1 MQHQIEYTD
10 LLGVDR
16 LISPNLESVDRSQ
29 YPNESIRMLSEV
41 VERIESLGNYRTCN
55 PSFLHELEQGQAML
69 NAYFEQGKSRRRP
82 LNCLLLGPP
91 GSGKTFLA
99 KKLGST
105 LKDSL
110 FLEFNLSQADHPG
123 RLAEIFREIGQIGRR
138 IDAPKIVF
146 LDEFDVTIGG
156 TSMIRYLIHSMYEG
170 KFGDGQELKKT
181 AFIFS
186 GSYLK
191 NKQLLSILQQSASN
205 FDFLRFLHDIYLHLP
220 DRENSRQQVR
230 DFFDLSLQYREA
242 KNQMSPD
249 RDALDYLRRLDKLVD
264 FLSRI
269 NGFVIE
275 IPDVSAPLEI
285 TSPSFWISQKECE
298 RHSCD
303 GRNLQ
308 IKRNR
313 GRSIAKDVL
322 NFILA
327 SEGRML
333 EGVQKHG
340 QKSFPAGVHLFR
352 DFTDSPYK
360 PILSFKNMLL
370 CERLSR
376 VIMMLEDKF
385 ATEVPSTINITRRLL
400 NYLSVAPLIHGMRS
414 LEYIIGQ
421 LSVKDKNA
429 KEPLI
434 VLDQSRLNY
443 DIVRMHLR
451 MEGDYRNDSSVWAAM
466 RNANPR
472 AFNPHMH
479 RVLQEDLIKIS
490 IRGIPNP

>member
-1 MQHQIEYTD
+1 VKPEVEYLN
-10 LLGVDR
+10 LLSCNR
-16 LISPNLESVDRSQ
+16 LVSPNVENFDMPKLLPGR
-29 YPNESIRMLSEV
+29 ICKLSEV
-41 VERIESLGNYRTCN
+41 VAGVESLDNYRTCN
-55 PSFLHELEQGQAML
+55 PSFQQELENGQGML
-69 NAYFEQGKSRRRP
+69 RDYFESNTQRRRP

-99 KKLGST
+99 KKLGNT
-105 LKDSL
+105 LPDSL

-191 NKQLLSILQQSASN
+191 NKQLLSILQHSASD
-205 FDFLRFLHDIYLHLP
+205 FDFLRFLHDTYLHLP
-220 DRENSRQQVR
+220 DREDERRQVR
-230 DFFDLSLQYREA
+230 DFFDLSLRYREA

-285 TSPSFWISQKECE
+285 TSPPFWISKQECE
-298 RHSCD
+298 PNTYSRKS
-303 GRNLQ
+303 LQ
-308 IKRNR
+308 IKRGQ
-313 GRSIAKDVL
+313 GRSIAKGVL
-322 NFILA
+322 NFVRA
-327 SEGRML
+327 TEERML
-333 EGVQKHG
+333 KEKRIGNK
-340 QKSFPAGVHLFR
+340 KSLPAGAHIFKEYKN
-352 DFTDSPYK
+352 SPFQ

-385 ATEVPSTINITRRLL
+385 ASDICRTVKINRRLL
-400 NYLSVAPLIHGMRS
+400 NYLSVIPLIHGMRS

-421 LSVKDKNA
+421 LSVNNNDVG
-429 KEPLI
+429 EILI
-434 VLDQSRLNY
+434 NLDRSQLNE

-451 MEGDYRNDSSVWAAM
+451 MEGDYRDESSVWAAM
-466 RNANPR
+466 RSANPT
-472 AFNPHMH
+472 AFDPYVH
-479 RVLQEDLIKIS
+479 RVLQQEFINIS
-490 IRGIPNP
+490 FR

>member
-1 MQHQIEYTD
+1 VCKLND
-10 LLGVDR
+10 
-16 LISPNLESVDRSQ
+16 
-29 YPNESIRMLSEV
+29 V
-41 VERIESLGNYRTCN
+41 VVGIESLGNYRTCN
-55 PSFLHELEQGQAML
+55 PAFQQELENGQNML
-69 NAYFEQGKSRRRP
+69 RGYFSKNKGQKRP

-99 KKLGST
+99 KKLGNT
-105 LKDSL
+105 LPDSM

-138 IDAPKIVF
+138 IDSPKIVF

-205 FDFLRFLHDIYLHLP
+205 FDFLRFLHDTYLHLQ
-220 DRENSRQQVR
+220 DRENDRTQIR
-230 DFFDLSLQYREA
+230 DFFDLSLRYREA
-242 KNQMSPD
+242 KNKMSPD

-285 TSPSFWISQKECE
+285 TSPPFWISREECKTN
-298 RHSCD
+298 SNSY
-303 GRNLQ
+303 RNLQ
-308 IKRNR
+308 IKRGQ
-313 GRSIAKDVL
+313 GRSVAKDVL
-322 NFILA
+322 NFVSATEERLLKEKRKQ
-327 SEGRML
+327 S
-333 EGVQKHG
+333 QKLL
-340 QKSFPAGVHLFR
+340 PAGAHIFKEYKH
-352 DFTDSPYK
+352 SPFQ

-370 CERLSR
+370 CERLAR

-385 ATEVPSTINITRRLL
+385 ASETCREVKISRKLL
-400 NYLSVAPLIHGMRS
+400 NYLSVVPLIHGMRS

-421 LSVKDKNA
+421 LSSSTSTPD
-429 KEPLI
+429 ETLI
-434 VLDQSRLNY
+434 HLDRSQLNE
-443 DIVRMHLR
+443 DLVRMHLR
-451 MEGDYRNDSSVWAAM
+451 MEGDYRDESSVWAAM
-466 RNANPR
+466 QTANPT
-472 AFNPHMH
+472 AFNPHSH
-479 RVLQEDLIKIS
+479 RVLQQEFINILF
-490 IRGIPNP
+490 R

>member
-1 MQHQIEYTD
+1 MSGPYSNA
-10 LLGVDR
+10 VCK
-16 LISPNLESVDRSQ
+16 
-29 YPNESIRMLSEV
+29 LSDV
-41 VERIESLGNYRTCN
+41 VAGSESLGNYRTCN
-55 PSFLHELEQGQAML
+55 PAFQQELENGQNML
-69 NAYFEQGKSRRRP
+69 RSYFEKSKGQKRP

-99 KKLGST
+99 KKLGNT
-105 LKDSL
+105 LPDSM

-191 NKQLLSILQQSASN
+191 NKQLLSILQESASN

-220 DRENSRQQVR
+220 EREDDRRQVR
-230 DFFDLSLQYREA
+230 DFFDLSLRYREA

-285 TSPSFWISQKECE
+285 TSPPFWVSREECKATPNSF
-298 RHSCD
+298 
-303 GRNLQ
+303 RNLQ
-308 IKRNR
+308 IKRGQ

-322 NFILA
+322 NFVRA
-327 SEGRML
+327 AEERML
-333 EGVQKHG
+333 TDKHKQNLRLPG
-340 QKSFPAGVHLFR
+340 GAHIFKEYQH
-352 DFTDSPYK
+352 SPFQ

-370 CERLSR
+370 CERLAR

-385 ATEVPSTINITRRLL
+385 ASESCRGIKISRKLL
-400 NYLSVAPLIHGMRS
+400 NYLSVVPLIHGMRS
-414 LEYIIGQ
+414 LEYIISQ
-421 LSVKDKNA
+421 LSSSGNA
-429 KEPLI
+429 PDETLI
-434 VLDQSRLNY
+434 YLDRSRLNE
-443 DIVRMHLR
+443 DLVKMHLR
-451 MEGDYRNDSSVWAAM
+451 MEGDYRDESSVWAAM
-466 RNANPR
+466 RTGNPT
-472 AFNPHMH
+472 AFNPHAH
-479 RVLQEDLIKIS
+479 RVLQQEFINIS
-490 IRGIPNP
+490 FR

>member
-1 MQHQIEYTD
+1 VKLEVEYLN
-10 LLGVDR
+10 LLSCSR
-16 LISPNLESVDRSQ
+16 LVSPNVQDFDQAQAR
-29 YPNESIRMLSEV
+29 PGKMCKLSDV
-41 VERIESLGNYRTCN
+41 VTGIESLGNYRTCN
-55 PSFLHELEQGQAML
+55 PSFQQELENGQKML
-69 NAYFEQGKSRRRP
+69 QDYFESSKRRKRP

-99 KKLGST
+99 KKLGNT
-105 LKDSL
+105 LQDSM

-123 RLAEIFREIGQIGRR
+123 RLAEIFREIVQISRR

-191 NKQLLSILQQSASN
+191 NKQLLSILQHSGSD
-205 FDFLRFLHDIYLHLP
+205 FDFLRFLHDTYLHLP
-220 DRENSRQQVR
+220 DREDDRRQVR
-230 DFFDLSLQYREA
+230 DFFDLSLRYREA

-249 RDALDYLRRLDKLVD
+249 HDALDYLRRLDKLVD

-285 TSPSFWISQKECE
+285 TSPAFWISKQECE
-298 RHSCD
+298 ADTYSH
-303 GRNLQ
+303 RNLQ
-308 IKRNR
+308 IKRGQ

-322 NFILA
+322 NFVRA
-327 SEGRML
+327 TEERML
-333 EGVQKHG
+333 KEKRRHNKKLLPMGAHIFKEY
-340 QKSFPAGVHLFR
+340 KN
-352 DFTDSPYK
+352 SPSQ
-360 PILSFKNMLL
+360 PLLSFKNMLL

-376 VIMMLEDKF
+376 VVMMLEDKF
-385 ATEVPSTINITRRLL
+385 ASDTCHTVKINRRLL
-400 NYLSVAPLIHGMRS
+400 NYLSVIPLIHGMRS
-414 LEYIIGQ
+414 LEYIISQ
-421 LSVKDKNA
+421 LSTSNSDGD
-429 KEPLI
+429 EILI
-434 VLDQSRLNY
+434 NLDRSQLNE

-451 MEGDYRNDSSVWAAM
+451 MEGDYRDESSVWTSM
-466 RNANPR
+466 RNANPT
-472 AFNPHMH
+472 AFNPNVH
-479 RVLQEDLIKIS
+479 RVLQQEFINIS
-490 IRGIPNP
+490 FH